1 MRNRSSIPILRGISI
16 TILSV
21 AIVLVIIS
29 LIGYS
34 RQRNNY
40 PGGMTIAG
48 VPVGGVDPQI
58 ASQRVLQVYSSPIEI
73 QYGEAVIHVDP
84 NVVGFDLDL
93 DSMMAA
99 ADLERTGGSFWGGFW
114 NYVWNRDPTPV
125 EVPLSATI
133 AEDRLVA
140 YLQNEVS
147 ARYDEPPT
155 PAQPFLA
162 VLPLR
167 QARPGESWMWSA
179 PCA

>member
-84 NVVGFDLDL
+84 TVVGFDLDL
-93 DSMMAA
+93 DSM
-99 ADLERTGGSFWGGFW
+99 G
-114 NYVWNRDPTPV
+114 
-125 EVPLSATI
+125 
-133 AEDRLVA
+133 
-140 YLQNEVS
+140 
-147 ARYDEPPT
+147 
-155 PAQPFLA
+155 
-162 VLPLR
+162 
-167 QARPGESWMWSA
+167 
-179 PCA
+179 C